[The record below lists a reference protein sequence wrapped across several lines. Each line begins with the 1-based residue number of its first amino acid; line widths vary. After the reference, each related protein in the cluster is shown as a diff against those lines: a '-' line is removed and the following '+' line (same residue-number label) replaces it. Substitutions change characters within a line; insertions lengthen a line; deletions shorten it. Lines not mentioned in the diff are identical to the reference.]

1 MPIFLIR
8 RFNLDLLACKK
19 IYMHA
24 YRSGFFVR
32 VVYRVVHVAH
42 RVDEAVRI
50 DIVVHCD
57 PKLLAALRG
66 QR

>member
-1 MPIFLIR
+1 MR
-8 RFNLDLLACKK
+8 
-19 IYMHA
+19 
-24 YRSGFFVR
+24 
-32 VVYRVVHVAH
+32 VAH